1 MNKFKPKALPEF
13 DRSKTKAIILYW
25 EYRPP
30 KGKSS
35 ILSRVWHLKEYY
47 PVDFEGHALVPTST
61 GWYGRRQYD
70 AWLHRYPGKDL
81 SKEGV
86 AVPGR
91 AVTLWQADTGVS
103 LVGLNPPTSV
113 PWLSD
118 EFPYELV
125 GMDNWAVIL
134 DRGYQMHLGT
144 AAVATRLLLST

>member
-1 MNKFKPKALPEF
+1 MRKSKPKVIPAF
-13 DRSKTKAIILYW
+13 DRSKMTAIILYW

-47 PVDFEGHALVPTST
+47 PVDLDGRALVPTST
-61 GWYGRRQYD
+61 DWYGRRQYD
-70 AWLHRYPGKDL
+70 AWLHRYPKKNSAVD
-81 SKEGV
+81 GV
-86 AVPGR
+86 PVPGR
-91 AVTLWQADTGVS
+91 AVTLWQSSTGVS

-134 DRGYQMHLGT
+134 DRGYQLHLGT
-144 AAVATRLLLST
+144 VEVATGLLFSP